1 MNIKLIGQILVGLT
15 GAFLLFNGLRYM
27 FLPEQA
33 LVVTQL
39 TPDSAFGLNNVRAN
53 IGGAAAAFGLIGLH
67 AAVKANTELVRAFIT
82 FFVLFIISRIT
93 GLVVDGIDPSSV
105 RATILGVGLLAANV
119 VGLLLMKRAEKHT
132 A

>member
-1 MNIKLIGQILVGLT
+1 MNIKLIGQILVGLV
-15 GAFLLFNGLRYM
+15 GAFLVFNGLRYM
-27 FLPEQA
+27 FLPEQT

-39 TPDSAFGLNNVRAN
+39 TAESIFGLSNARAN

-82 FFVLFIISRIT
+82 FFVLFFIARVT
-93 GLVVDGIDPSSV
+93 GLVVDGIDTFSV

-119 VGLLLMKRAEKHT
+119 VGLLLMKRAEKQT

>member
-1 MNIKLIGQILVGLT
+1 MNIKLIGQILVVLV
-15 GAFLLFNGLRYM
+15 GAFLVFNGLRYM
-27 FLPEQA
+27 FLPEQT

-39 TPDSAFGLNNVRAN
+39 TAESIFGLSNARAN
-53 IGGAAAAFGLIGLH
+53 IGGAAVAFGLIGLH

-82 FFVLFIISRIT
+82 FFVLFIVARVT
-93 GLVVDGIDPSSV
+93 GLIVDGIDTFSV

-119 VGLLLMKRAEKHT
+119 VGLLLMKRAEKQT